1 MDQQKRL
8 LAAFHLKCWTSP
20 VLQMKRPSQSSS
32 GLYYHRSDL
41 LAIDIPAHINDSISL
56 FPVHC
61 SPDQLTVQYMTV
73 LFHFATPN
81 FFSLLC
87 FIALNLYLKTIIL
100 NTYLNYFFY
109 VFFHEMK

>member
-20 VLQMKRPSQSSS
+20 ALQIQMKRPSQSSS

-81 FFSLLC
+81 FFLV
-87 FIALNLYLKTIIL
+87 AL
-100 NTYLNYFFY
+100 F
-109 VFFHEMK
+109 